1 MSDVFA
7 SAPFTVGKS
16 LAVDAEAHIP
26 NRGVALPILS
36 HEWVNSEYKHA
47 RKN

>member
-26 NRGVALPILS
+26 TEESLCRSSPTSG
-36 HEWVNSEYKHA
+36 
-47 RKN
+47 